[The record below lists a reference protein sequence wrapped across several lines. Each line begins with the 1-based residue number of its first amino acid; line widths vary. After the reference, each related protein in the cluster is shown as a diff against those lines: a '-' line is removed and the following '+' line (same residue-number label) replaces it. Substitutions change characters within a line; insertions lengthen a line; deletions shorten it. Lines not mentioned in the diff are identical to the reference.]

1 MVRLVRVHR
10 TTGLARAVS
19 VQAVVPFR
27 DTGCTWRQ
35 RAWAH
40 CRTQW
45 DDMVLG
51 ASPDGPFS
59 VAAALNHGIAQASA
73 DILVLTGADV
83 LVEQEA
89 LDEAVAHAERGG
101 WAQAASQY
109 MRLTQDSTT
118 VVLAGEGG
126 ELIGDITGAG
136 VGWGPIVAPREMLLD
151 IGYDERFVGW
161 GGEDDAFGVAMSTLV
176 GQPHIAVGTAWL
188 LYHPNDEVDHP
199 HYQENLRLLAQ
210 YRSNVGDPVAM
221 RRLVDEPDRR
231 TRTL

>member
-1 MVRLVRVHR
+1 M
-10 TTGLARAVS
+10 S

-27 DTGCTWRQ
+27 DTGCLWRQ

-40 CRTQW
+40 CRKQW
-45 DDMVLG
+45 PQYVLG
-51 ASPDGPFS
+51 TSPDGPWNIS
-59 VAAALNHGIAQASA
+59 AALNDGIHRASG

-83 LVEQEA
+83 VVEQGA
-89 LDEAVAHAERGG
+89 LDAAVGWAQQGH

-126 ELIGDITGAG
+126 DLIGDITGAG

-161 GGEDDAFGVAMSTLV
+161 GGEDDAFGVAMATLV
-176 GQPHIAVGTAWL
+176 GQPNICPGTVWL
-188 LYHPNDEVDHP
+188 LYHPNNDIDHP
-199 HYQENLRLLAQ
+199 HYQDNLRLLAQ

-231 TRTL
+231 ATHG